1 MSPCSNTQNGEPS
14 PKQRQNPAQ
23 GRPEGQEPP
32 CPQAHPAPSQHDIQV
47 GMASRRGRVRERNED
62 ASLAWLTTRTLEGQP
77 PQSMGL
83 FIVADG
89 VGGREHGA
97 QASAL
102 ATQIAA
108 AHVIQ
113 QIGLPLLKDL
123 SEPTHVPPIH
133 EVLRDSV
140 DLAHQTIVHRY
151 PKAGTTLTM
160 ALMLSD
166 SLYIAHVG
174 DSRAYV
180 GQRDSFYPLT
190 KDHSIAARLVEM
202 GQATP
207 EEVAPQRS
215 KLYKALGQG
224 ARVEP
229 DIVHHS
235 LTWGQYLLLCC
246 DGLWGQMS
254 DPEMAALIE
263 QAPTPDIA
271 CQTLVAQ
278 ANERGSEDN
287 ITVLL
292 IARGWPL
299 PESRTREW

>member
-1 MSPCSNTQNGEPS
+1 MSPCSTTQNGDTPPEKRPD
-14 PKQRQNPAQ
+14 PAHS
-23 GRPEGQEPP
+23 RPEGSALPYPP
-32 CPQAHPAPSQHDIQV
+32 PHPAPSQHDIQV
-47 GMASRRGRVRERNED
+47 GMASHRGRVRERNED
-62 ASLAWLTTRTLEGQP
+62 ASLAWFTTQAFEGQP

-83 FIVADG
+83 FAVADG

-102 ATQIAA
+102 AIQIAA

-133 EVLRDSV
+133 DVLRDSV

-151 PKAGTTLTM
+151 PKAGTTLTL

-174 DSRAYV
+174 DSRAYL
-180 GQRDSFYPLT
+180 GQSESLHPLT

-207 EEVAPQRS
+207 KEVEPQRS
-215 KLYKALGQG
+215 TLYKVLGQG
-224 ARVEP
+224 SRVEP
-229 DIVHHS
+229 DILHHS

-246 DGLWGQMS
+246 DGLWSQVS
-254 DPEMAALIE
+254 DPEMAAIIA

-278 ANERGSEDN
+278 ANERDADDN

-292 IARGWPL
+292 IARGWPV
-299 PESRTREW
+299 PESRTSDW